1 MKKRMS
7 LNIILSIIVIILLI
21 GSTYAWITWKGKNT
35 SLRLTIGSVDTT
47 RITFYPYIIEGE
59 IVPVGDYSDGISFE
73 VVVTNNKSVSTDIA
87 LYFDIK
93 YIENVL
99 KSEGLK
105 YAVVQ
110 GKTVVS
116 SGNFA
121 NANVDDRMYI
131 LETSITAN
139 TELTYSVY
147 IYIDSASDTSG
158 MIASQLSLELR
169 GLIEQS
175 STGVNLIKNTYVTSK
190 DTLYKVEHDAISAS
204 SSATGSE
211 IASTT
216 DYRYYG
222 KNPNNYI
229 CLDFNGQTECPS
241 GNLYRIIGVIYDEL
255 TGKERLKI
263 IKDSALSGYD
273 IDKSDFT
280 TSFSWDSSASKTNS
294 GYGLNDWIY
303 ADSNALMNKGYY
315 NISTSYTCY
324 TGQNNASISCNFSKG
339 TYGLTTGAKSVLAN
353 ARYYLGGYTT
363 TATNTGTFY
372 GKERGTLVSSQS
384 SYYNSL
390 PYTHDNIF
398 GLMYPSDYGYASGS
412 ECTNVSL
419 SAFTTACINKNWI
432 NNGTNQWT
440 MTSKSSSG
448 YQSFY
453 INTSGKLA
461 QTNDS
466 TSYNIRPVAYID
478 GDIGISGGLGTQ
490 AHPYKMTTKK
500 NNTGI
505 EVSISEGLIP
515 VVFDTSKGT
524 VVKTISASDSDWY
537 NYDEKKWANAVLVKD
552 KEGTHT
558 RSYYQTHLN
567 ETINESD
574 ILAYFVWIPRYK
586 YKIWTTT
593 ASSSGSEQEIEIVF
607 ESKDTEKSEG
617 TAVDEYYTHPA
628 FTFGDTELDGFWIGK
643 FETTGTDT
651 QPTVKPNLQSLRN
664 QNISTQFAT
673 ALNFA
678 GGTQS
683 GSTITFSGNSTYG
696 LTSKTDS
703 HMLNNNEWG
712 AVAYLSRSKYGA
724 NREVYVNN
732 SSGYYTGRSGGNV
745 GGSTPING
753 TYTDQASTTQ
763 YNTYGFYTWDG
774 YLLDYGADTQSS
786 TRELNKVASTTG
798 NIYGVYDM
806 VGGAWEYIM
815 GNFNSTAGNSG
826 FSTFPNDKYI
836 NLYSS
841 SIFTGTNST
850 NNSLCTLATCGGQA
864 LYETKGWYHDSSY
877 FVISN
882 TPWFRRGGSYNTGRG
897 AGIFNSNSYSG
908 TNNALY
914 GFRVALAQVGT

>member
-21 GSTYAWITWKGKNT
+21 GSTYAWITWKGKST

-93 YIENVL
+93 SIENVL
-99 KSEGLK
+99 ISEGLK

-110 GKTVVS
+110 EKTVVS

-158 MIASQLSLELR
+158 MTASQLSLELR

-229 CLDFNGQTECPS
+229 CLDFNNQTECPS

-363 TATNTGTFY
+363 TATNTGAFY

-500 NNTGI
+500 SSI

-552 KEGTHT
+552 KGTNT
-558 RSYYQTHLN
+558 RTYYQTHLN

-628 FTFGDTELDGFWIGK
+628 FTFGNSELDGFWIGK
-643 FETTGTDT
+643 FETTGPDT

-678 GGTQS
+678 GGKQS

-696 LTSKTDS
+696 LTSSFDS

-753 TYTDQASTTQ
+753 TYTDQTATTQ

-774 YLLDYGADTQSS
+774 YLLDYGANTQSS

-882 TPWFRRGGSYNTGRG
+882 TPWFRRGGSYNAGRG

>member
-7 LNIILSIIVIILLI
+7 LNIILSIIAIILLI
-21 GSTYAWITWKGKNT
+21 GSTYAWITWKGKST

-73 VVVTNNKSVSTDIA
+73 VVVTNNKSVRTDIA

-105 YAVVQ
+105 YVVVQ

-121 NANVDDRMYI
+121 NATVDDRMYI
-131 LETSITAN
+131 LETSIKAN
-139 TELTYSVY
+139 TELTYYVY
-147 IYIDSASDTSG
+147 IYIDGTTSTSE
-158 MIASQLSLELR
+158 MQNSELSLELR

-190 DTLYKVEHDAISAS
+190 DTLYKVEHDTISAS

-229 CLDFNGQTECPS
+229 CLDFNSQTECPS

-280 TSFSWDSSASKTNS
+280 TSFSWDSSTSKTNS
-294 GYGLNDWIY
+294 GHGLNDWIY
-303 ADSNALMNKGYY
+303 ADSNVLMNKGYY
-315 NISTSYTCY
+315 NILTSYTCY
-324 TGQNNASISCNFSKG
+324 TGQNNASISCDFSKA
-339 TYGLTTGAKSVLAN
+339 TYSITDRAKSVLAN

-440 MTSKSSSG
+440 MTSNSRSG

-478 GDIGISGGLGTQ
+478 GNIRISGGLGTQ

-505 EVSISEGLIP
+505 ENPNLEGLIP
-515 VVFDTSKGT
+515 IVFDTSTGT

-537 NYDEKKWANAVLVKD
+537 NYDEQKWANAVLVT
-552 KEGTHT
+552 ETS
-558 RSYYQTHLN
+558 RSKYLN
-567 ETINESD
+567 TSGVTVSEDD
-574 ILAYFVWIPRYK
+574 ILGYFVWIPRYK

-593 ASSSGSEQEIEIVF
+593 ASSSSSEQEIEIIF
-607 ESKDTEKSEG
+607 ESKDTEKSQG

-643 FETTGTDT
+643 FETTGTNT

-683 GSTITFSGNSTYG
+683 GSTVTFSGNSTYG
-696 LTSKTDS
+696 LTSNFDS
-703 HMLNNNEWG
+703 HMAKNSEWG
-712 AVAYLSRSKYGA
+712 AVTYLSHSKYGICT
-724 NREVYVNN
+724 NGVCNNIRNNNVNTLN
-732 SSGYYTGRSGGNV
+732 D
-745 GGSTPING
+745 ING
-753 TYTDQASTTQ
+753 PSVTGCSSVNPNGSMVVSDTCNTNYSRAYNDNEYGVLASTT
-763 YNTYGFYTWDG
+763 Y
-774 YLLDYGADTQSS
+774 S
-786 TRELNKVASTTG
+786 
-798 NIYGVYDM
+798 IYGIYDM
-806 VGGAWEYIM
+806 SGGSWETTM
-815 GNFNSTAGNSG
+815 GVMKSEDGKSIISGRNETRNSG
-826 FSTFPNDKYI
+826 YTGILFDDNDKKIITKNYVGMS
-836 NLYSS
+836 LP
-841 SIFTGTNST
+841 NSKSCSGVE
-850 NNSLCTLATCGGQA
+850 NG
-864 LYETKGWYHDSSY
+864 
-877 FVISN
+877 
-882 TPWFRRGGSYNTGRG
+882 
-897 AGIFNSNSYSG
+897 FNP
-908 TNNALY
+908 
-914 GFRVALAQVGT
+914 AQS

>member
-21 GSTYAWITWKGKNT
+21 GSTYAWITWKGKST

-505 EVSISEGLIP
+505 EIPKLEGLIP
-515 VVFDTSKGT
+515 VVFDTSTGT

-537 NYDEKKWANAVLVKD
+537 NYDEQKWANAVLVT
-552 KEGTHT
+552 ETS
-558 RSYYQTHLN
+558 RSTYLN
-567 ETINESD
+567 TSGVTVSEDD
-574 ILAYFVWIPRYK
+574 ILGYFVWIPRYK

-673 ALNFA
+673 ALKFA

-683 GSTITFSGNSTYG
+683 GSTITFSGNITYG

-745 GGSTPING
+745 SGSTPING
-753 TYTDQASTTQ
+753 TYTDKKSTTQ

-806 VGGAWEYIM
+806 AGGAWEYIM
-815 GNFNSTAGNSG
+815 GNFNSTAGDSG

-864 LYETKGWYHDSSY
+864 LYETKGWYHDPSY

-882 TPWFRRGGSYNTGRG
+882 TPWFRRGGNYNAGRG

-908 TNNALY
+908 TNNALS

>member
-21 GSTYAWITWKGKNT
+21 GSTYAWITWKGKST

-105 YAVVQ
+105 YAVVH

-121 NANVDDRMYI
+121 NATVDDRMYI

-500 NNTGI
+500 SSI
-505 EVSISEGLIP
+505 EVSTLEGLIP

-552 KEGTHT
+552 KECTHT

-567 ETINESD
+567 ETIDESD

-673 ALNFA
+673 ALKFA

-683 GSTITFSGNSTYG
+683 GSTITFSGNITYG

-732 SSGYYTGRSGGNV
+732 SSEYYTGRSGGNV

-753 TYTDQASTTQ
+753 TYTDKESTTQ
-763 YNTYGFYTWDG
+763 YNAYGFYTWDG
-774 YLLDYGADTQSS
+774 YLLDYGTNTQSS

-806 VGGAWEYIM
+806 AGGAWEYIM
-815 GNFNSTAGNSG
+815 GNFNSTAGKSG

-836 NLYSS
+836 NIYSS

-882 TPWFRRGGSYNTGRG
+882 TPWFRRGGNYNAGRG
-897 AGIFNSNSYSG
+897 AGIFNSKSYTG
-908 TNNALY
+908 TNNALS

>member
-21 GSTYAWITWKGKNT
+21 GSTYAWITWKGKST

-73 VVVTNNKSVSTDIA
+73 VVVTNNKSVRTDIA

-99 KSEGLK
+99 KSEELK

-121 NANVDDRMYI
+121 NATVDDRMYI
-131 LETSITAN
+131 LETSIKAN
-139 TELTYSVY
+139 TELTYYVY
-147 IYIDSASDTSG
+147 IYIDGTLYTSE
-158 MIASQLSLELR
+158 MQNSELSLELR

-175 STGVNLIKNTYVTSK
+175 STSVNLIKNTYVTSK

-440 MTSKSSSG
+440 MTSNSSSG

-490 AHPYKMTTKK
+490 AHPYKMTIKK

-505 EVSISEGLIP
+505 EIPNLEGLIP
-515 VVFDTSKGT
+515 IVFDTSTGT

-537 NYDEKKWANAVLVKD
+537 NYDEQKWANAVLVT
-552 KEGTHT
+552 ETS
-558 RSYYQTHLN
+558 RSTYLN
-567 ETINESD
+567 TSGVTVSEDD
-574 ILAYFVWIPRYK
+574 ILGYFVWIPRYK

-628 FTFGDTELDGFWIGK
+628 FTFGNSKLDGFWIGK

-683 GSTITFSGNSTYG
+683 GSTVTFSGNSTYG
-696 LTSKTDS
+696 LTSSFDS

-753 TYTDQASTTQ
+753 TYTDIESTTQ
-763 YNTYGFYTWDG
+763 YNAYGFYTWDG
-774 YLLDYGADTQSS
+774 YLLDYGTNTQSS
-786 TRELNKVASTTG
+786 TRELNRVASTTG

-806 VGGAWEYIM
+806 AGGAWEYIM

-826 FSTFPNDKYI
+826 FTTFPNDKYI
-836 NLYSS
+836 NIYSS

-882 TPWFRRGGSYNTGRG
+882 TPWFRRGGSYNAGTG

-908 TNNALY
+908 TNNALS

>member
-21 GSTYAWITWKGKNT
+21 GSTYAWITWKGKST

-59 IVPVGDYSDGISFE
+59 IVPAGDYSDGISFE

-93 YIENVL
+93 SIEDVL

-110 GKTVVS
+110 EKTVVS

-139 TELTYSVY
+139 TIVTYYVY
-147 IYIDSASDTSG
+147 IYIDSTISTPQMQNSE
-158 MIASQLSLELR
+158 LSLELR

-229 CLDFNGQTECPS
+229 CLDFNNQTECPS

-363 TATNTGTFY
+363 TATNTGAFY

-505 EVSISEGLIP
+505 EIPNLEGLIP
-515 VVFDTSKGT
+515 IVFDTSTGT

-537 NYDEKKWANAVLVKD
+537 NYDEQKWANAVLVTKSS
-552 KEGTHT
+552 
-558 RSYYQTHLN
+558 RSTYLN
-567 ETINESD
+567 TSGVTVSEDD
-574 ILAYFVWIPRYK
+574 ILGYFVWIPRYK

-628 FTFGDTELDGFWIGK
+628 FTFGNSELDGFWIGK

-696 LTSKTDS
+696 LTSSFDS

-753 TYTDQASTTQ
+753 TYTDQTSTTQ

-774 YLLDYGADTQSS
+774 YLLDYGANTQSS

-882 TPWFRRGGSYNTGRG
+882 TPWFRRGGSYNAGRG

>member
-21 GSTYAWITWKGKNT
+21 GSTYAWITWKGKST

-505 EVSISEGLIP
+505 EIPKLEGLIP

-552 KEGTHT
+552 KECTHT

-673 ALNFA
+673 ALKFA

-683 GSTITFSGNSTYG
+683 GSTITFSGNITYG

-732 SSGYYTGRSGGNV
+732 SSEYYTGRSGGNV

-753 TYTDQASTTQ
+753 TYTDKESTTQ
-763 YNTYGFYTWDG
+763 YNAYGFYTWDG
-774 YLLDYGADTQSS
+774 YLLDYGTNTQSS
-786 TRELNKVASTTG
+786 TRELNRVASTTG

-806 VGGAWEYIM
+806 AGGAWEYIM

-826 FSTFPNDKYI
+826 FTTFPNDKYI
-836 NLYSS
+836 NIYSS
-841 SIFTGTNST
+841 SIFTGTNRT

-864 LYETKGWYHDSSY
+864 LYETKGWYHDLSY

-882 TPWFRRGGSYNTGRG
+882 TPWFRRGGNYNAGRG

-908 TNNALY
+908 TNNALS

>member
-21 GSTYAWITWKGKNT
+21 GSTYAWITWKGRST

-59 IVPVGDYSDGISFE
+59 IVPVGYYSDGISFE

-99 KSEGLK
+99 KSEDLK

-110 GKTVVS
+110 GETVVS

-121 NANVDDRMYI
+121 NATVDDRMYI

-139 TELTYSVY
+139 TELTYYVY
-147 IYIDSASDTSG
+147 IYIDGTQSTSE
-158 MIASQLSLELR
+158 MQNSELSLELR

-190 DTLYKVEHDAISAS
+190 DTLYKVEHDTISES

-229 CLDFNGQTECPS
+229 CLDFNRQTECPS

-280 TSFSWDSSASKTNS
+280 TSFSWDSSTPKTNS
-294 GYGLNDWIY
+294 GHGLSDWIY
-303 ADSNALMNKGYY
+303 ADSNVLMNKGYY
-315 NISTSYTCY
+315 NILTSYTCY
-324 TGQNNASISCNFSKG
+324 TGQNNASISCDFSKA
-339 TYGLTTGAKSVLAN
+339 TYGITDSAKSVLAN

-440 MTSKSSSG
+440 MTSNSSSG

-478 GDIGISGGLGTQ
+478 GNIRISGGLGTQ

-505 EVSISEGLIP
+505 EI
-515 VVFDTSKGT
+515 
-524 VVKTISASDSDWY
+524 
-537 NYDEKKWANAVLVKD
+537 
-552 KEGTHT
+552 
-558 RSYYQTHLN
+558 
-567 ETINESD
+567 
-574 ILAYFVWIPRYK
+574 
-586 YKIWTTT
+586 
-593 ASSSGSEQEIEIVF
+593 
-607 ESKDTEKSEG
+607 
-617 TAVDEYYTHPA
+617 
-628 FTFGDTELDGFWIGK
+628 
-643 FETTGTDT
+643 
-651 QPTVKPNLQSLRN
+651 PNL
-664 QNISTQFAT
+664 
-673 ALNFA
+673 
-678 GGTQS
+678 
-683 GSTITFSGNSTYG
+683 
-696 LTSKTDS
+696 
-703 HMLNNNEWG
+703 E
-712 AVAYLSRSKYGA
+712 
-724 NREVYVNN
+724 
-732 SSGYYTGRSGGNV
+732 
-745 GGSTPING
+745 
-753 TYTDQASTTQ
+753 
-763 YNTYGFYTWDG
+763 
-774 YLLDYGADTQSS
+774 
-786 TRELNKVASTTG
+786 
-798 NIYGVYDM
+798 
-806 VGGAWEYIM
+806 
-815 GNFNSTAGNSG
+815 
-826 FSTFPNDKYI
+826 
-836 NLYSS
+836 
-841 SIFTGTNST
+841 
-850 NNSLCTLATCGGQA
+850 
-864 LYETKGWYHDSSY
+864 
-877 FVISN
+877 
-882 TPWFRRGGSYNTGRG
+882 
-897 AGIFNSNSYSG
+897 
-908 TNNALY
+908 
-914 GFRVALAQVGT
+914 

>member
-21 GSTYAWITWKGKNT
+21 GSTYAWIAWKGKST

-99 KSEGLK
+99 KSEELK

-121 NANVDDRMYI
+121 NATVDDRMYI

-139 TELTYSVY
+139 TELTYYVY
-147 IYIDSASDTSG
+147 IYIDSTISTPQMQNSE
-158 MIASQLSLELR
+158 LSLELR

-190 DTLYKVEHDAISAS
+190 DTLYKVEHDTISAS

-229 CLDFNGQTECPS
+229 CLDFNSQTECPS

-273 IDKSDFT
+273 IDKTDFT
-280 TSFSWDSSASKTNS
+280 TGFSWDSSASKTNS

-315 NISTSYTCY
+315 EISTSYTCY
-324 TGQNNASISCNFSKG
+324 TGQNNESISCNFSKG
-339 TYGLTTGAKSVLAN
+339 TYGLTTGAKNVLAN

-363 TATNTGTFY
+363 AATNTGAFY

-440 MTSKSSSG
+440 MTSNSSSG

-478 GDIGISGGLGTQ
+478 GNIRISGGLGTQ
-490 AHPYKMTTKK
+490 AHPYKMTIKK

-505 EVSISEGLIP
+505 EIPNLEGLIP
-515 VVFDTSKGT
+515 IVFDTSTGT

-537 NYDEKKWANAVLVKD
+537 NYDEQKWANAVLVT
-552 KEGTHT
+552 ETS
-558 RSYYQTHLN
+558 RSTYLN
-567 ETINESD
+567 TSGVTVSEDD
-574 ILAYFVWIPRYK
+574 ILGYFVWIPRYK

-628 FTFGDTELDGFWIGK
+628 FTFGNSKLDGFWIGK

-683 GSTITFSGNSTYG
+683 GSTVTFSGNSTYG
-696 LTSKTDS
+696 LTSSFDS

-753 TYTDQASTTQ
+753 TYTAQTSTTQ

-774 YLLDYGADTQSS
+774 YLLDYGTNTQSS

-806 VGGAWEYIM
+806 AGGAWGYIM

-877 FVISN
+877 FVISS
-882 TPWFRRGGSYNTGRG
+882 TPWFRRGGSYNAGTG

-908 TNNALY
+908 TNNVLY
-914 GFRVALAQVGT
+914 GFRVALAQIGT

>member
-7 LNIILSIIVIILLI
+7 LNIILSIIAIILLI
-21 GSTYAWITWKGKNT
+21 GSTYAWITWKGKST

-73 VVVTNNKSVSTDIA
+73 VVVTNNKSVRTDIA

-105 YAVVQ
+105 YVVVQ

-121 NANVDDRMYI
+121 NATVDDRMYI

-139 TELTYSVY
+139 TELTYYVY
-147 IYIDSASDTSG
+147 IYIDGTTSTSE
-158 MIASQLSLELR
+158 MQNSELSLELR

-190 DTLYKVEHDAISAS
+190 DTLYKVEHDTISAS

-229 CLDFNGQTECPS
+229 CLDFNSQTECPS

-280 TSFSWDSSASKTNS
+280 TSFSWDSSTSKTNS
-294 GYGLNDWIY
+294 GHGLSDWIY
-303 ADSNALMNKGYY
+303 ADSNVLMNKGYY
-315 NISTSYTCY
+315 NILTSYTCY
-324 TGQNNASISCNFSKG
+324 TGQNNASISCDFSKA
-339 TYGLTTGAKSVLAN
+339 TYSITDRAKSVLAN

-363 TATNTGTFY
+363 AATNTGTFY

-440 MTSKSSSG
+440 MTSNSRSG

-478 GDIGISGGLGTQ
+478 GNIRISGGLGTQ

-500 NNTGI
+500 NNKGI
-505 EVSISEGLIP
+505 EIPNLEGLIP
-515 VVFDTSKGT
+515 IVFDTSTGT

-537 NYDEKKWANAVLVKD
+537 NYDEQKWANAVLVT
-552 KEGTHT
+552 ETS
-558 RSYYQTHLN
+558 RSTYLN
-567 ETINESD
+567 TSGVTVSEDD
-574 ILAYFVWIPRYK
+574 ILGYFVWIPRYK

-683 GSTITFSGNSTYG
+683 GSTVTFSGNSTYG
-696 LTSKTDS
+696 LTSNFDS
-703 HMLNNNEWG
+703 HMAKNSEWG
-712 AVAYLSRSKYGA
+712 AVTYLSHSKYGA
-724 NREVYVNN
+724 NREIYINN
-732 SSGYYTGRSGGNV
+732 SNYYYTGRSGGNV
-745 GGSTPING
+745 GGSTQIKDV
-753 TYTDQASTTQ
+753 YTNQKSTTQ

-774 YLLDYGADTQSS
+774 YLLNYGTNTHSS
-786 TRELNKVASTTG
+786 TRELTKVASTTG

-806 VGGAWEYIM
+806 SGCGNEYVM
-815 GNFNSTAGNSG
+815 GNYNSTIGSSG
-826 FSTFPNDKYI
+826 FTTLPNSKYYDKYTI
-836 NLYSS
+836 TSNTS
-841 SIFTGTNST
+841 
-850 NNSLCTLATCGGQA
+850 CTIATCGGHA
-864 LYETKGWYHDSSY
+864 LFETANWYSDNKYFVTSSY
-877 FVISN
+877 
-882 TPWFRRGGSYNTGRG
+882 TWFMRGGYYGDGAKAGTYHSSYNNGSKYATY
-897 AGIFNSNSYSG
+897 A
-908 TNNALY
+908 
-914 GFRVALAQVGT
+914 FRVVIADIGT

>member
-21 GSTYAWITWKGKNT
+21 GSTYAWITWKGKST

-59 IVPVGDYSDGISFE
+59 IVPAGDYSDGISFE

-121 NANVDDRMYI
+121 NATVDDRMYI

-363 TATNTGTFY
+363 TATNTGAFY

-500 NNTGI
+500 SSI

-537 NYDEKKWANAVLVKD
+537 NYDEQKWANAVLVKD
-552 KEGTHT
+552 KGTNT
-558 RSYYQTHLN
+558 RTYYQTHLN

-628 FTFGDTELDGFWIGK
+628 FTFGNSELDGFWIGK

-683 GSTITFSGNSTYG
+683 GSTITFSGNITYG

-753 TYTDQASTTQ
+753 TYTDQTSTTQ

-774 YLLDYGADTQSS
+774 YLLDYGANTQSS

-882 TPWFRRGGSYNTGRG
+882 TPWFRRGGSYNAGRG

>member
-21 GSTYAWITWKGKNT
+21 GSTYAWITWKGKST

-121 NANVDDRMYI
+121 NATVDDRMYI

-158 MIASQLSLELR
+158 MTASQLSLELR

-229 CLDFNGQTECPS
+229 CLDFNNQTECPS

-363 TATNTGTFY
+363 TATNTGAFY

-500 NNTGI
+500 SSI

-552 KEGTHT
+552 KGTNT
-558 RSYYQTHLN
+558 RTYYQTHLN

-628 FTFGDTELDGFWIGK
+628 FTFGNSELDGFWIGK
-643 FETTGTDT
+643 FETTGPDT

-678 GGTQS
+678 GGKQS

-696 LTSKTDS
+696 LTSSFDS

-753 TYTDQASTTQ
+753 TYTDQTATTQ

-774 YLLDYGADTQSS
+774 YLLDYGANTQSS

-882 TPWFRRGGSYNTGRG
+882 TPWFRRGGSYNAGRG

>member
-21 GSTYAWITWKGKNT
+21 GSTYAWITWKGKST

-59 IVPVGDYSDGISFE
+59 IVPVGDYSDGIRFE
-73 VVVTNNKSVSTDIA
+73 VEVTNNKSVSTDIA

-93 YIENVL
+93 SIEDVL
-99 KSEGLK
+99 ISEGLK
-105 YAVVQ
+105 YAIVQ
-110 GKTVVS
+110 GTTTVS
-116 SGNFA
+116 SGDFA

-643 FETTGTDT
+643 FEITGDIS
-651 QPTVKPNLQSLRN
+651 QPTVKPDLSSIRTQTLANFFNAILQ
-664 QNISTQFAT
+664 
-673 ALNFA
+673 FA

-683 GSTITFSGNSTYG
+683 GSTITFAGNSTYG
-696 LTSKTDS
+696 LTSNVDS
-703 HMLNNNEWG
+703 HMAKNIEWG
-712 AVAYLSRSKYGA
+712 AVAYLSHSKYGA

-745 GGSTPING
+745 SGSTPINE
-753 TYTDQASTTQ
+753 TYTDQASTTI

-774 YLLDYGADTQSS
+774 YLLEYDTNNKS
-786 TRELNKVASTTG
+786 TTRDLNKVASTTG

-806 VGGAWEYIM
+806 SGGAMDVTM
-815 GNFNSTAGNSG
+815 GNYNNTKSSSGFTTLPDVKYYDLYTTTTISTACNGGPCYGHALSEVNNWYTDGN
-826 FSTFPNDKYI
+826 TFLN
-836 NLYSS
+836 SS
-841 SIFTGTNST
+841 NVWI
-850 NNSLCTLATCGGQA
+850 
-864 LYETKGWYHDSSY
+864 
-877 FVISN
+877 
-882 TPWFRRGGSYNTGRG
+882 RRGGQSLNNTS
-897 AGIFNSNSYSG
+897 GIFSFARTNGGSISNSSSR
-908 TNNALY
+908 A
-914 GFRVALAQVGT
+914 VIIVP

>member
-21 GSTYAWITWKGKNT
+21 GSTYAWITWKGKST

-121 NANVDDRMYI
+121 NATVDDRMYI
-131 LETSITAN
+131 LETSIKAN
-139 TELTYSVY
+139 TELTYYVY
-147 IYIDSASDTSG
+147 IYIDSTISTPQMQNSE
-158 MIASQLSLELR
+158 LSLELR

-229 CLDFNGQTECPS
+229 CLDFNSQTECPS

-294 GYGLNDWIY
+294 GYGLNDWVY

-315 NISTSYTCY
+315 EISTSYTCY
-324 TGQNNASISCNFSKG
+324 TGQNNASISCDFSKA
-339 TYGLTTGAKSVLAN
+339 TYGITDRAKSVLAN

-440 MTSKSSSG
+440 MTSNSSSG

-478 GDIGISGGLGTQ
+478 GNIRISGGLGTQ
-490 AHPYKMTTKK
+490 AHPYKMTIKK

-505 EVSISEGLIP
+505 EIPNLEGLIP
-515 VVFDTSKGT
+515 IVFDTSTGT

-537 NYDEKKWANAVLVKD
+537 NYDEQKWANAVLVT
-552 KEGTHT
+552 ETS
-558 RSYYQTHLN
+558 RSTYLN
-567 ETINESD
+567 TSGVTVSEDD
-574 ILAYFVWIPRYK
+574 ILGYFVWIPRYK

-628 FTFGDTELDGFWIGK
+628 FTFGNSKLDGFWIGK

-683 GSTITFSGNSTYG
+683 GSTVTFSGNSTYG
-696 LTSKTDS
+696 LTSSFDS

-753 TYTDQASTTQ
+753 TYTAQTSTTQ

-774 YLLDYGADTQSS
+774 YLLDYGTNTQSS

-806 VGGAWEYIM
+806 AGGAWEYIM

-877 FVISN
+877 FVISS
-882 TPWFRRGGSYNTGRG
+882 TPWFRRVGRESRSRGSPY
-897 AGIFNSNSYSG
+897 Y
-908 TNNALY
+908 
-914 GFRVALAQVGT
+914 

>member
-21 GSTYAWITWKGKNT
+21 GSTYAWITWKGKST

-339 TYGLTTGAKSVLAN
+339 TYGLTTGAKNVLAN

-500 NNTGI
+500 SSI

-753 TYTDQASTTQ
+753 TYTDQESTTQ

-882 TPWFRRGGSYNTGRG
+882 TPWFRRGGSYNAGRG

>member
-21 GSTYAWITWKGKNT
+21 GSTYAWITWKGKST

-229 CLDFNGQTECPS
+229 CLDFNNQTECPS

-273 IDKSDFT
+273 IDKTDFT
-280 TSFSWDSSASKTNS
+280 TGFSWDSSASKTNS
-294 GYGLNDWIY
+294 GYGLNDWVY

-440 MTSKSSSG
+440 MTSNSSSG

-453 INTSGKLA
+453 INTSGNLV
-461 QTNDS
+461 QSNDS
-466 TSYNIRPVAYID
+466 TAYSIRPVAYLD
-478 GDIGISGGLGTQ
+478 GDIGILGGLGTQ
-490 AHPYKMTTKK
+490 AHPYSIQNVVNKK
-500 NNTGI
+500 
-505 EVSISEGLIP
+505 
-515 VVFDTSKGT
+515 
-524 VVKTISASDSDWY
+524 
-537 NYDEKKWANAVLVKD
+537 
-552 KEGTHT
+552 
-558 RSYYQTHLN
+558 
-567 ETINESD
+567 
-574 ILAYFVWIPRYK
+574 
-586 YKIWTTT
+586 
-593 ASSSGSEQEIEIVF
+593 
-607 ESKDTEKSEG
+607 
-617 TAVDEYYTHPA
+617 
-628 FTFGDTELDGFWIGK
+628 
-643 FETTGTDT
+643 
-651 QPTVKPNLQSLRN
+651 
-664 QNISTQFAT
+664 
-673 ALNFA
+673 
-678 GGTQS
+678 
-683 GSTITFSGNSTYG
+683 
-696 LTSKTDS
+696 
-703 HMLNNNEWG
+703 
-712 AVAYLSRSKYGA
+712 
-724 NREVYVNN
+724 
-732 SSGYYTGRSGGNV
+732 
-745 GGSTPING
+745 
-753 TYTDQASTTQ
+753 
-763 YNTYGFYTWDG
+763 
-774 YLLDYGADTQSS
+774 
-786 TRELNKVASTTG
+786 
-798 NIYGVYDM
+798 
-806 VGGAWEYIM
+806 
-815 GNFNSTAGNSG
+815 
-826 FSTFPNDKYI
+826 
-836 NLYSS
+836 
-841 SIFTGTNST
+841 
-850 NNSLCTLATCGGQA
+850 
-864 LYETKGWYHDSSY
+864 
-877 FVISN
+877 
-882 TPWFRRGGSYNTGRG
+882 
-897 AGIFNSNSYSG
+897 
-908 TNNALY
+908 
-914 GFRVALAQVGT
+914 